1 MMTAITAL
9 CGLEVFGG
17 LLECGLVL
25 ARRHVTAEQLI
36 FQWVAGNAVFF

>member
-9 CGLEVFGG
+9 CGLEVCGS

-25 ARRHVTAEQLI
+25 ARRHVAAEQLI
-36 FQWVAGNAVFF
+36 FQRIAGNAVFL